1 MNIAPRVIYDKA
13 YSDGLALRNEEKL
26 KVAKEKLGVKWL
38 LHPDNK
44 IVKVKFK
51 GQ

>member
-1 MNIAPRVIYDKA
+1 MTIAPRVVYDKE
-13 YSDGLALRNEEKL
+13 YSDGLSRRNEEKL
-26 KVAKEKLGVKWL
+26 RVAKENLGVKWL

-44 IVKVKFK
+44 ISKVKFK